1 MTAAETP
8 SWAYDLVAE
17 LMAAYHVGAKVAP
30 ETVRVYAHD
39 LADLPPSACALAVK
53 TLRQTSRFL
62 PSIAEVRQA
71 TAEITGG
78 HLPDGDEAWGEVQRQ
93 IKQTGYYGKPRFSHP
108 AIAATVRAMGWQEL
122 CASENQVA
130 DRAHFLTLYGTAR
143 RRLERE
149 RQVDPEVRELAATL
163 AAAYELERP
172 LPDDLRPEEPAEL
185 PAPHASPL
193 PIRALLDAVKPH
205 VPDPADRDAQ
215 LDALRKAFPDDDF
228 EAGP

>member
-1 MTAAETP
+1 MTEIPGWT
-8 SWAYDLVAE
+8 YELVGQ
-17 LMAAYHVGAKVAP
+17 LLAAYHTGTKVDAK
-30 ETVRVYAHD
+30 TVEVYAHD
-39 LADLPPSACALAVK
+39 LADLPPQACALAVK

-108 AIAATVRAMGWQEL
+108 AIAATVRAMGWQDL
-122 CASENQVA
+122 CASENGVA
-130 DRAHFLTLYGTAR
+130 DRAHFLAMYGTAR

-149 RQVDPEVRELAATL
+149 RQVDPAVRELAATL
-163 AAAYELERP
+163 AARYELERP

-185 PAPHASPL
+185 PAPHRAAP